1 MFTLTGD
8 VTRDGIIDVE
18 DVTGQ
23 VNIVQKRD
31 KKDYNY
37 DYDAADVVVGETYYV
52 DVDDV
57 TRVLNII
64 QKRTDHPDLP

>member
-1 MFTLTGD
+1 M
-8 VTRDGIIDVE
+8 
-18 DVTGQ
+18 
-23 VNIVQKRD
+23 NIVQKRD